1 MVILQRTWRK
11 NLCAALQRWP
21 IKSVIVW
28 MDSMIALH
36 WITNPGRGWKVFA
49 ANRVKKIAETTSLI
63 DITWT
68 YCPSDLNQAD
78 LGSRG
83 NWFSGPDWLLHERQW
98 PR

>member
-1 MVILQRTWRK
+1 M
-11 NLCAALQRWP
+11 
-21 IKSVIVW
+21 
-28 MDSMIALH
+28 
-36 WITNPGRGWKVFA
+36 FA
-49 ANRVKKIAETTSLI
+49 ANRVKKIAETTNLI